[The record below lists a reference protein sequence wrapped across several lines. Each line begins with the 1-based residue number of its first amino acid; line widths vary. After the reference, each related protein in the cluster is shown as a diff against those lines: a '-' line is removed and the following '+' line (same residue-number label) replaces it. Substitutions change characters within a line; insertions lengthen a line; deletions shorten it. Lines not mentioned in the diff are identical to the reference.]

1 MSRPTLL
8 PIVLSLCVAQCAVA
22 AGPQKSDRKLAPA
35 PESHALLAAETDGL
49 VEVKLVQNDSRSA
62 QIVVA
67 NKADRP
73 LALKMPAA
81 FAGVPVLAQFAGPNQ
96 GGIQPGGAAGQPQ
109 VTGGGV
115 NQAGMGIGGAPGN
128 GGGMFCWVA
137 REVYGAHDP
146 RWVRFRGWMRFQA
159 PEWLLDAYVAHGAE
173 AAAWL
178 HDKPVAKWSLRQAMD
193 LAIAD
198 FGAEEQHAG
207 GQLRLADV
215 AEGLIVMP
223 GKTRAIRVPTVC
235 LQHGRPEP
243 SQRVPYKLVA
253 LESHAKDPKLAVVLE
268 ALGRGEIPQ
277 KVAQAA
283 AWHLANGLTWER
295 LAVEKIDHAGG
306 DPDEPFFAA
315 WELQAAFRVVEVAT
329 QQAAGGAA
337 KTTTSAAAG
346 R

>member
-1 MSRPTLL
+1 
-8 PIVLSLCVAQCAVA
+8 
-22 AGPQKSDRKLAPA
+22 
-35 PESHALLAAETDGL
+35 
-49 VEVKLVQNDSRSA
+49 
-62 QIVVA
+62 
-67 NKADRP
+67 
-73 LALKMPAA
+73 
-81 FAGVPVLAQFAGPNQ
+81 VLAQMGMGNQ
-96 GGIQPGGAAGQPQ
+96 GGIGANGNMAGFGQAGSPQ

-128 GGGMFCWVA
+128 GAMFCWVA

-159 PEWLLDAYVAHGAE
+159 PAWLLDAYVAHGAD

-178 HDKPVAKWSLRQAMD
+178 HDKPVAKWSLRQVMD

-198 FGAEEQHAG
+198 FDAGDQEAG

-215 AEGLIVMP
+215 AAGLTVMP
-223 GKTRAIRVPTVC
+223 GKMRTIRVPTVC

-243 SQRVPYKLVA
+243 SPRVAYRLVA
-253 LESHAKDPKLAVVLE
+253 LESQSKDPKLAVVLE

-295 LAVEKIDHAGG
+295 LAAEKIDHAGG
-306 DPDEPFFAA
+306 DPDEPVFAA

-329 QQAAGGAA
+329 QQAAA
-337 KTTTSAAAG
+337 KGQATSASTQAG